1 MATEIVN
8 VYQAIY
14 ATVVVDKA
22 QLLVCGTANG
32 LWAYDIDTR
41 GARGHFLDRNNRIRL
56 EGHKDMVRCL
66 VQSEHRLFSAGFDK
80 RLVVFDTSGTTE
92 QAVIQCT
99 VVRDAHAGIISCLV
113 GAQNAE
119 NQFLL
124 ISGSFDRSIKLWSE
138 EGQLVHALRCFNQPI
153 TSIAYIPVT
162 NTFWVAAV
170 ETAIKVFEIQTCI
183 EVTDICGTFDNF
195 DQAKYQ
201 SDLLKFC
208 PEINIIVG
216 STHRNNLMIWRSN
229 VRSSVVALW
238 AGSGIQ
244 TLAVNPQEPDNF
256 YSMGTDNRILI
267 WIRKGQTH
275 YGYFS
280 EEINLQE
287 SMEASLL
294 STVNVQLR
302 LHTVQSRNPV
312 AFKALFP
319 PTIFL
324 PILPKHPELSPS
336 PRGRIRSTSVNSPRT
351 CSRSETRC
359 SVSSRHSISL
369 GHFHS
374 VASEQPLV
382 TVDHGRGRNFL
393 RALYV
398 DQLELLVAACED
410 GMVYVF
416 GYDYQG
422 TRQFLRNVADGSQRS
437 SLINSDEQ
445 SLEDRKMDSEK
456 LRDINQ
462 ILNAPKLRKIMNQL
476 RALDGQPMRLLEGTE
491 DIRTNGYAN
500 HQIHLERNSLR
511 NDDDVLKSVSRQLFG
526 LKCQLCL
533 LGHQDSVTSLLV
545 LPPHVNLH
553 GSWTLLSSGWDR
565 KICIWDL
572 ETGQLLDRYHNLNC
586 TVQEMKEIAADGAIL
601 DMAYNEEL

>member
-1 MATEIVN
+1 MHRSNDTDILQIEDGLKFSKN
-8 VYQAIY
+8 
-14 ATVVVDKA
+14 
-22 QLLVCGTANG
+22 LL
-32 LWAYDIDTR
+32 DIFKPLTLDER
-41 GARGHFLDRNNRIRL
+41 WEYPRSCLGGARGHFLDRNNRIHL
-56 EGHKDMVRCL
+56 KGHKDVVRCL

-153 TSIAYIPVT
+153 TSIAYVPVT

-195 DQAKYQ
+195 DEAKYQ
-201 SDLLKFC
+201 LDLLKFC
-208 PEINIIVG
+208 PEVNIIVD
-216 STHRNNLMIWRSN
+216 
-229 VRSSVVALW
+229 
-238 AGSGIQ
+238 
-244 TLAVNPQEPDNF
+244 PQEPDNF
-256 YSMGTDNRILI
+256 YSMGTDNRILT

-280 EEINLQE
+280 EEVSLQE

-294 STVNVQLR
+294 NTVNVQLR
-302 LHTVQSRNPV
+302 LHTVQSRNPI

-324 PILPKHPELSPS
+324 PILPNRSEKTLSPS
-336 PRGRIRSTSVNSPRT
+336 GRIRSTIVSSPRT
-351 CSRSETRC
+351 YSRSETRC
-359 SVSSRHSISL
+359 SVSAGPSVPL
-369 GHFHS
+369 VHFSS
-374 VASEQPLV
+374 VANEQPLV
-382 TVDHGRGRNFL
+382 TVDHERGRNFL

-398 DQLELLVAACED
+398 GQLELLVAACED

-422 TRQFLRNVADGSQRS
+422 TRQFLHNAADGSQRG
-437 SLINSDEQ
+437 SLINFNER
-445 SLEDRKMDSEK
+445 SLEESKMDSET
-456 LRDINQ
+456 LRDINR
-462 ILNAPKLRKIMNQL
+462 ILNTPKLRKIMNQL
-476 RALDGQPMRLLEGTE
+476 RAHDSRTVKPLEGAE
-491 DIRTNGYAN
+491 DIRTHSSPN
-500 HQIHLERNSLR
+500 HEIHLGRDSLK
-511 NDDDVLKSVSRQLFG
+511 NDDDVSPR
-526 LKCQLCL
+526 KCLCAER
-533 LGHQDSVTSLLV
+533 
-545 LPPHVNLH
+545 
-553 GSWTLLSSGWDR
+553 R
-565 KICIWDL
+565 K
-572 ETGQLLDRYHNLNC
+572 
-586 TVQEMKEIAADGAIL
+586 
-601 DMAYNEEL
+601 